1 MSQILSQD
9 EVDALLKGVADGSV
23 ETGTASGRKTGVQ
36 TFDLTCQERS
46 VRGQWPGLEGIL
58 ERFVGRVRTS
68 LGAFLG
74 AIPRVGVTGVEVVR
88 LARVIGALP
97 QPVSLQIFRMP
108 PLRGQGMVV
117 VRPELAAMIFEVF
130 LGGNARRAKALA
142 AREFTVI
149 EQRVLG
155 KLAGRVLQDLREAWR
170 PLSPVEFAPVRSEQ
184 NPLFARIAPAED
196 AALMIELQVL
206 AEGATEAQFG
216 VCIPRAA
223 LDPILERLQ
232 SHPRDDS
239 DTPIPAWRDRLL
251 ELIGD
256 VELEVTVELGGR
268 RMRLSE
274 VLALRA
280 GDLLQLSTGRDGPA
294 VVRIEGC
301 RRFLGAPGVVGGSNA
316 VRIRERV

>member
-1 MSQILSQD
+1 VSQILSQD

-23 ETGTASGRKTGVQ
+23 ETGAASGRKTGVQ
-36 TFDLTCQERS
+36 AFDLTGQERS

-68 LGAFLG
+68 LGSFLG
-74 AIPRVGVTGVEVVR
+74 AIPKVSVSGVEIAR
-88 LARVIGALP
+88 LGRVMGGLP
-97 QPVSLQIFRMP
+97 QPVSLQLFRMP
-108 PLRGQGMVV
+108 PLRGQGLLV

-130 LGGNARRAKALA
+130 LGGNARRATALA

-155 KLAGRVLQDLREAWR
+155 KLASRILQDLHEAWR
-170 PLSPVEFAPVRSEQ
+170 PLSPVDFALVRAEQ

-196 AALMIELQVL
+196 GILIADLQVQ
-206 AEGATEAQFG
+206 AEGSAEAQFS

-232 SHPRDDS
+232 SHPRDDA
-239 DTPIPAWRDRLL
+239 DTTLPAWRDRMFELL
-251 ELIGD
+251 GD
-256 VELEVTVELGGR
+256 VELEIAVELGAR

-280 GDLLQLSTGRDGPA
+280 GDLLQLSTGRDGPV
-294 VVRIEGC
+294 VVRVEGC
-301 RRFLGAPGVVGGSNA
+301 RRFVGAPGVVGGSNA
-316 VRIRERV
+316 VRIKERI

>member
-1 MSQILSQD
+1 VSQILSQD

-23 ETGTASGRKTGVQ
+23 ETGRAARATGVQ
-36 TFDLTCQERS
+36 TLDLTCQERS

-68 LGAFLG
+68 LGSFLG
-74 AIPRVGVTGVEVVR
+74 AIPRVSVTGVELVR
-88 LARVIGALP
+88 MGRVIGGLP
-97 QPVSLQIFRMP
+97 QPTSLQLFRMP
-108 PLRGQGMVV
+108 PLRGQGMLV

-130 LGGNARRAKALA
+130 LGGNTRRAKVLA

-155 KLAGRVLQDLREAWR
+155 KLAGRILQDLREAWR
-170 PLSPVEFAPVRSEQ
+170 PLSPVEFAPVRAEQ

-196 AALMIELQVL
+196 AVLVIELQVL
-206 AEGATEAQFG
+206 AEGATEAPFG

-223 LDPILERLQ
+223 LDPILDRLQ
-232 SHPRDDS
+232 SHPRDES
-239 DTPIPAWRDRLL
+239 DTPLPAWRDRLT
-251 ELIGD
+251 ELLAD
-256 VELEVTVELGGR
+256 VELEVAVELGGR

-280 GDLLQLSTGRDGPA
+280 GDLLQLPTGRDGPA
-294 VVRIEGC
+294 VVRLEGC

-316 VRIRERV
+316 VRIKERV